1 MKLRTAWLV
10 ALIVIFSGCQNKVAV
25 EPGADAAGFTAPT
38 ALTTQ
43 LNAKVAEALPLND
56 QQDFAD
62 ARRGLIASE
71 TDLKVKGPDG
81 NLIWDQTAYQFIQGK
96 APASVNPSLWRQAQ
110 LNDIHGLFKVTDGI
124 YQLRGFDL
132 ANMSIIEGQTGWI
145 LIDPHT
151 SKETTAKALAFAR
164 QHLEAKPVV
173 AIIFTHSHIDH
184 FGGAMAI
191 MSAGEA
197 KANKVRIIAPRGFM
211 AEATSENVIAGT
223 AMTRR
228 SLYMYGGQ
236 LPRSE
241 RGHVGSGLGKEP
253 ALGTVGILA
262 PTEIIDHTPQP
273 VTIDGV
279 QFIFQFVPGSEAPTE
294 LTFYLPQRKTFCG
307 AEIYFGSHH
316 WPIWGQQRIVEFL
329 KKQRDIYKY
338 IHDQTVRLAN
348 SGLTPDE
355 IAETIDYPASLRTT
369 FSNRG
374 YYGTMRHNAKAVYQF
389 YFGWYDGNPAH
400 LNPLPPVQ
408 AANHYV
414 EYMGGAENVLKQA
427 QASFA
432 KGEYRWVAEVLN
444 RLVFAEP
451 DNRPAKALL
460 ARTYDQL
467 GYQSESGPWRDEYL
481 TGAYELRQGKPTRTL
496 GLATALDLL
505 KQIPLSRLFD
515 SMAVRLN
522 GPKADGKQITINIEF
537 TDINETY
544 VLWLENAVLHHRRSA
559 PDPKANATVK
569 LTHDLYLKM
578 AIGQLGIKDLL
589 LSDDIHYLGSKLDLI
604 RFFTL
609 FDQPKADF
617 NIVVP

>member
-1 MKLRTAWLV
+1 M
-10 ALIVIFSGCQNKVAV
+10 
-25 EPGADAAGFTAPT
+25 E
-38 ALTTQ
+38 
-43 LNAKVAEALPLND
+43 
-56 QQDFAD
+56 
-62 ARRGLIASE
+62 
-71 TDLKVKGPDG
+71 
-81 NLIWDQTAYQFIQGK
+81 
-96 APASVNPSLWRQAQ
+96 
-110 LNDIHGLFKVTDGI
+110 
-124 YQLRGFDL
+124 
-132 ANMSIIEGQTGWI
+132 
-145 LIDPHT
+145 
-151 SKETTAKALAFAR
+151 
-164 QHLEAKPVV
+164 
-173 AIIFTHSHIDH
+173 
-184 FGGAMAI
+184 
-191 MSAGEA
+191 
-197 KANKVRIIAPRGFM
+197 
-211 AEATSENVIAGT
+211 EATSENVIAGT
-223 AMTRR
+223 AMSRR
-228 SLYMYGGQ
+228 ALYMYGSQ

-253 ALGTVGILA
+253 ALGTVGILE

-294 LTFYLPQRKTFCG
+294 LTFYLPQQKTFCG
-307 AEIYFGSHH
+307 AEIVSHNLHNLYTLRGAKVRDALKWSNYIDESINLFGDAEIYFGSHH
-316 WPIWGQQRIVEFL
+316 WPMWGQQRIVEFL

-348 SGLTPDE
+348 SGMTPDE
-355 IAETIDYPASLRTT
+355 IAEAIDYPESLRTT

-374 YYGTMRHNAKAVYQF
+374 YYGTLRHNAKAVYQF

-400 LNPLPPVQ
+400 LNPLPPVET
-408 AANHYV
+408 AKHYI

-444 RLVFAEP
+444 QLVFAEP
-451 DNRPAKALL
+451 ANSQAKALL

-481 TGAYELRQGKPTRTL
+481 TGAYELRQGKPTRTM
-496 GLATALDLL
+496 GLATALGLL

-522 GPKADGKQITINIEF
+522 GPKAEGKQITINLEF
-537 TDINETY
+537 TDINENY

-589 LSDDIHYLGSKLDLI
+589 LSEDIHYLGSKLDLI
-604 RFFTL
+604 RFFSL